1 MPSVR
6 DIITAISGL
15 GFNLTQ
21 WLAAGVVLAIF
32 LFQGFR
38 INQEYQRAVVYRL
51 GRFVNVRGPG
61 LFWIIPF
68 IEWTTKVDIR
78 ILSVNLQTQE
88 TLSRDGVAVKV
99 NAVVWY
105 RINDPAKAVNSVLDP
120 HTAVL
125 QAAETSLRD
134 VIGQHD
140 LDAILKGRE
149 QINALLMQQL
159 DRAANKWGVDIDAV
173 EMRDLDIPVQMQRA
187 LAQEAEATREA
198 KARLIKAQGEQ
209 AASETLRAAAMAISE
224 APGAME
230 LRRLQTLQEIGTEQ
244 NSTIILGFPQE
255 LLHAAKRLAGD

>member
-1 MPSVR
+1 MQTLL
-6 DIITAISGL
+6 DGL
-15 GFNLTQ
+15 SALGGWRINFMQVATIAVIL
-21 WLAAGVVLAIF
+21 LVFVI
-32 LFQGFR
+32 QGFR

-68 IEWTTKVDIR
+68 IEWSTKVDVR

-105 RINDPAKAVNSVLDP
+105 CINDPAKAVNSVLDP

-149 QINALLMQQL
+149 QINALLMTQL

-209 AASETLRAAAMAISE
+209 AASETLRAAAMAIAE

-255 LLHAAKRLAGD
+255 LLHAAKKLSGE